1 MKLDRVLLLSIAAL
15 AIPAAGHA
23 EMPQA
28 ARQQAAKP
36 QSAKPQAAKPR
47 STKPQAARPQSA
59 QSTAGRETASAAG
72 PRVHV
77 SKSRDITDCTARTQG
92 GPRSVAGLGLGAL
105 AGSKVGGGA
114 TGVLVGGAAAGAV
127 GEAMDRKARC
137 GPSAQVESN
146 AAPEE
151 APKKKRKLSLG
162 RILGQ

>member
-36 QSAKPQAAKPR
+36 QSAKPRAAKPR
-47 STKPQAARPQSA
+47 STKPQAARPEAA

-77 SKSRDITDCTARTQG
+77 SKSRDVTDCTARTQG

-105 AGSKVGGGA
+105 AGSKVGGA
-114 TGVLVGGAAAGAV
+114 TGVLVGSAAAGAV
-127 GEAMDRKARC
+127 GEAIDRKARC